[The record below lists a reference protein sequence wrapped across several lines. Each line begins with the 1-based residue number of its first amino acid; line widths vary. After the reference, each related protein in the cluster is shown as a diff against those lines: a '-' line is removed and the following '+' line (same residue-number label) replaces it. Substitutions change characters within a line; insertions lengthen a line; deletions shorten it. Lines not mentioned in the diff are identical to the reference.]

1 MLPWTRDGSLFWGGW
16 QPGGDGHIRISS
28 IRSALRPLRP
38 FDPRDGLAEW
48 PRTKREASRTT
59 PATEG
64 WVGRWAGR
72 TGWRDESLRRS
83 RTIGRGELRGEPH
96 LVPPMRT
103 PSPPPPPHA
112 RLSSSSFARH
122 GSGDATAPR
131 PFETHPLTPPS
142 PVGRAH
148 LFYLAQPATPS
159 PPSLFSCDISDS
171 VTPPT
176 LRFTKPFFPHLA
188 NEKNT

>member
-1 MLPWTRDGSLFWGGW
+1 MDTGWQPFFWGW

-28 IRSALRPLRP
+28 VRSALRPLRP
-38 FDPRDGLAEW
+38 YGPRDGLAEW

-59 PATEG
+59 PATKG
-64 WVGRWAGR
+64 WAG
-72 TGWRDESLRRS
+72 GQSGRDGGTRACAGRALSAGGSFGESPTSYPPCGPPRL
-83 RTIGRGELRGEPH
+83 
-96 LVPPMRT
+96 PPMPASAVRALPGT
-103 PSPPPPPHA
+103 EVVMQPRP
-112 RLSSSSFARH
+112 
-122 GSGDATAPR
+122 DR

-188 NEKNT
+188 KEKNT